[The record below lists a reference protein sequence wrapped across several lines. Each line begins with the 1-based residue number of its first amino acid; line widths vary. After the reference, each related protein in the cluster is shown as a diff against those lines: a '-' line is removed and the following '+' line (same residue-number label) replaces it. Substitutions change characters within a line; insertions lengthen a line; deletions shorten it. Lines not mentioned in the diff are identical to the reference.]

1 MAGGARLPEVCNLSP
16 DCGSVKAEM
25 KTLEIM
31 NNIMVEVTEA
41 SFETEVIQANIPVV
55 VDFYAPWCGPCK
67 MLAPL
72 LEQSAA
78 EFAGRL
84 KFAKAN
90 VDETSELAARFKIT
104 GVPALLLFRGGAAVD
119 QIVGFPGPRQFKAWL
134 DQAANA
140 AITASTH
147 DAP

>member
-1 MAGGARLPEVCNLSP
+1 
-16 DCGSVKAEM
+16 
-25 KTLEIM
+25 M
-31 NNIMVEVTEA
+31 NNNMVELTETN
-41 SFETEVIQANIPVV
+41 FETEVIQAAIPVV

-72 LEQSAA
+72 LEQSAG

-90 VDETSELAARFKIT
+90 VDETPELAARFAVT
-104 GVPALLLFRGGAAVD
+104 GVPTLLLFRGGAAADRV
-119 QIVGFPGPRQFKAWL
+119 VGFPGTRPFKAWL

-140 AITASTH
+140 AVAASTH
-147 DAP
+147 DAR